1 MGEQGGDCTLRRVGG
16 GCSQLNAEG
25 SSWLLRAEQTPP
37 TEGVPVAIPACSP
50 LQERIFLTLSN
61 YIFTAVFLA
70 EMTVKVMGAGGGSA
84 LDGSHLVSGCGAG
97 RAGERLGHRGGQ
109 GWGVTAGRRQCW

>member
-70 EMTVKVMGAGGGSA
+70 EMTVKVMGRGAGQHWMGAIWFPGVGRGGQGRGWA
-84 LDGSHLVSGCGAG
+84 TEGG
-97 RAGERLGHRGGQ
+97 RAGE
-109 GWGVTAGRRQCW
+109 